1 METVAISDLF
11 GIWVSIFLT
20 LAIFSFLYDDNPIY
34 KLAENLFLGI
44 SIGIGTIE
52 IYYGVFKPN
61 LIDHLIELRWQ
72 SFIPLGLL
80 FLLMM
85 KVTKKYG
92 YLARL
97 PIAFIVAAFAGVKL
111 TGEANANLMTPI
123 AETMPNLQASWA
135 QYGFW
140 SWEHDGAGVFSDVV
154 LVLGL
159 SACLLHFYFS
169 AKPNKVMGGIS
180 KVGITILMLSF
191 GASFGYTVMGR
202 ISLAIG
208 RFQELLGLD
217 RANVEWTIAQ
227 SETASLNVSSMM
239 LIRTLS
245 IFTGIFIVI
254 YIAAWKKRQH
264 KEGPPANKAA

>member
-1 METVAISDLF
+1 METVSLTDLF
-11 GIWVSIFLT
+11 GIWISIFLT

-61 LIDHLIELRWQ
+61 LIDHLVELRWQ
-72 SFIPLGLL
+72 SFIPLILL
-80 FLLMM
+80 FMLMM
-85 KVTKKYG
+85 KVTKKLN

-123 AETMPNLQASWA
+123 AESMPNIQASWA

-140 SWEHDGAGVFSDVV
+140 SWENDGAGVFSDIV

-169 AKPNKVMGGIS
+169 AKPNKVMGGVS

-217 RANVEWTIAQ
+217 KTE
-227 SETASLNVSSMM
+227 SLWALEGSTEPISSMSNVA
-239 LIRTLS
+239 LIRWMTILTS
-245 IFTGIFIVI
+245 LAI
-254 YIAAWKKRQH
+254 IAILVMLKRRQSSPDD
-264 KEGPPANKAA
+264 EAA

>member
-61 LIDHLIELRWQ
+61 LIDHLVQLRWQ

-85 KVTKKYG
+85 KITKKYG

-123 AETMPNLQASWA
+123 AESMPNLQASWA

-140 SWEHDGAGVFSDVV
+140 SWEHDGAGVFSDIV

-217 RANVEWTIAQ
+217 KTESLWALEGSTEPISTMTNVTIIRWM
-227 SETASLNVSSMM
+227 TVLTSLA
-239 LIRTLS
+239 I
-245 IFTGIFIVI
+245 
-254 YIAAWKKRQH
+254 IAILVARKRR
-264 KEGPPANKAA
+264 EAPENEAA